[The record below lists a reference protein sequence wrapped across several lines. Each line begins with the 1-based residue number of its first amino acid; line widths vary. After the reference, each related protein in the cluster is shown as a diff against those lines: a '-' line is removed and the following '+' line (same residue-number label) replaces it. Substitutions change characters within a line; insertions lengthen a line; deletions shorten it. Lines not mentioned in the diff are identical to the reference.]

1 MKTKIVLGAGLL
13 FVGLCVFSQAMAL
26 VNDNP
31 WALFRL
37 TGETATGLAA
47 DGVKVVAD
55 KAKQTP
61 TWQKAEA
68 ERTAA
73 ATKKAKQDELV
84 DLQTEAAKS
93 QIETNKKMANFA
105 AQGADWFAKDSNII
119 VINNG
124 RGGATVKG
132 ATTRDEEYSTD
143 EEDTI
148 QSEEIVKKA
157 PSVASTRCKKQPRN

>member
-124 RGGATVKG
+124 
-132 ATTRDEEYSTD
+132 
-143 EEDTI
+143 
-148 QSEEIVKKA
+148 
-157 PSVASTRCKKQPRN
+157 